1 MENKNTISCIF
12 DIGQVFLSYLCYHIT
27 NMIRISWEIQF
38 LVLPLPYHLYINI
51 YMSTINPFARPLYV
65 MLKPAGS
72 LCNLRCKYCYYLEKN
87 NLYQEQKSHVISDQM
102 LEKFIKEYIES
113 QTTPDVLFCWHGG
126 ETLMRPI
133 SFYRKALELQRTY
146 ARGRRID
153 NSIQTNATL
162 LTDEWCEFFRE
173 NNFLV
178 GVSID
183 GPQEFH
189 DEYRRTATGKPTFHK
204 VMQGI
209 RLLNKHGVEW
219 NALAVVNDFNADY
232 PLDFYHFFKEIGCH
246 YIQFTPIVERKVNR
260 NDGLS
265 LAPGMEEGGELID
278 FSVTPEQW
286 GNFLCTIFD
295 EWVRND
301 VGQYYIQIFDATL
314 ANWVGVQPGLC
325 TLAKECGHAGV
336 MEFNGDV
343 YSCDHFVYPEHLLG
357 NIQNK
362 TITEMMYGEK
372 QKAFSRLKHDCL
384 PQQCREC
391 QWQFACH
398 GECPKN
404 RFVRD
409 KYGNPGLNYLCKGYR
424 QFFEH
429 VKPYMDFM
437 KGELAAQRPPANVM
451 NFVINAE

>member
-1 MENKNTISCIF
+1 M
-12 DIGQVFLSYLCYHIT
+12 
-27 NMIRISWEIQF
+27 
-38 LVLPLPYHLYINI
+38 P
-51 YMSTINPFARPLYV
+51 TINPFARPLYV
-65 MLKPAGS
+65 MVKPAGS
-72 LCNLRCKYCYYLEKN
+72 LCNLRCKYCYYLEKGE
-87 NLYQEQKSHVISDQM
+87 LYKDDKHAVMSDQM
-102 LEKFIKEYIES
+102 LERFIREYIES
-113 QTTPDVLFCWHGG
+113 QTMPDVLFSWHGG

-133 SFYRKALELQRTY
+133 SFYERALELQRRY
-146 ARGRRID
+146 AGGRRID
-153 NSIQTNATL
+153 NTIQTNATL
-162 LTDEWCEFFRE
+162 LTDEWCEFFRR

-189 DEYRRTATGKPTFHK
+189 DEYRRTATGKPTFQK

-246 YIQFTPIVERKVNR
+246 YIQFTPIVERRVER
-260 NDGLS
+260 ADHLT
-265 LAPGMEEGGELID
+265 LAPGMEEGGSLID

-295 EWVRND
+295 EWVRHD
-301 VGQYYIQIFDATL
+301 VGTYFIQLFDATL
-314 ANWVGVQPGLC
+314 ANWVGVQPGIC

-336 MEFNGDV
+336 MEHNGDV
-343 YSCDHFVYPEHLLG
+343 YSCDHFVYPEHRLG
-357 NIQNK
+357 NINEK

-372 QKAFSRLKHDCL
+372 QREFARIKHELL
-384 PQQCREC
+384 PRQCREC
-391 QWQFACH
+391 EWEFACH

-409 KYGNPGLNYLCKGYR
+409 KYGNPGLNYLCRGYH
-424 QFFEH
+424 QFFAH

-437 KGELAAQRPPANVM
+437 KAELAAKRPPSNVM
-451 NFVINAE
+451 QNFHNIV